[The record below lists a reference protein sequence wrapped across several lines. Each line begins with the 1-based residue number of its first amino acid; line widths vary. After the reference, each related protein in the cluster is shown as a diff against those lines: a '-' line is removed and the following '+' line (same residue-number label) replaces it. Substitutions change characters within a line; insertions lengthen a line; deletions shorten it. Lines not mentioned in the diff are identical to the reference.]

1 MVAPVEREL
10 RMLGLGNSVGTPPEG
25 IIASVLVVRSFDELE
40 QLGREQVDGKIV
52 LYAVEWDGYGP
63 TVKYRRRGASRAAAL
78 GAVAVLVR
86 SATNHSL
93 ATPHTGALRYDE
105 EQPKIPAAAVTVED
119 AMWMRRLADRG
130 TEITV
135 HLQMEAKMLADV
147 ESFNVIAEIPGVE
160 RPEEVVVMG
169 GHYDSWDVGQGI
181 HDDGAGCIAAWQAL
195 RLIDRL
201 GLQPRRTLRVVLW
214 TNEENGLRGGRAYH
228 EALTEEQVADHVA
241 ALEMDGGCERP
252 IGWGFGMSD
261 GDENDAETSPAY
273 EAALLKL
280 QQVGR
285 LLEAIDAHTIRR
297 GDGGADIGPLMKAG
311 VPGLGLRTV
320 GEHYFDWHH
329 TDADTLDKVDIQNFR
344 KAIALLGITGYVLAD
359 MPERLIPVQAR

>member
-1 MVAPVEREL
+1 
-10 RMLGLGNSVGTPPEG
+10 
-25 IIASVLVVRSFDELE
+25 
-40 QLGREQVDGKIV
+40 
-52 LYAVEWDGYGP
+52 
-63 TVKYRRRGASRAAAL
+63 
-78 GAVAVLVR
+78 
-86 SATNHSL
+86 
-93 ATPHTGALRYDE
+93 
-105 EQPKIPAAAVTVED
+105 
-119 AMWMRRLADRG
+119 
-130 TEITV
+130 
-135 HLQMEAKMLADV
+135 
-147 ESFNVIAEIPGVE
+147 
-160 RPEEVVVMG
+160 
-169 GHYDSWDVGQGI
+169 
-181 HDDGAGCIAAWQAL
+181 
-195 RLIDRL
+195 
-201 GLQPRRTLRVVLW
+201 
-214 TNEENGLRGGRAYH
+214 LRGGRAYH

-297 GDGGADIGPLMKAG
+297 GGGGVDIGPLMKAG

-359 MPERLIPVQAR
+359 MPERLIPAQAR